1 MRQSTSLSTER
12 TTQGAPWLTPGGTS
26 SLELVADDELGLITR
41 DVVIRTGA
49 LTGLL
54 VAWNATEK
62 HLDVICACGTAP
74 SKEGMPLSRK
84 RSGFVGRV
92 LASGH
97 TAGEPITVEQ
107 NPDLGAPAS
116 RGLVMSEL
124 CRYSCR
130 ARARDQA
137 LRPSRPRDDVLRTAK
152 REGGGRVV
160 IGGDVATGAGR
171 GVAGGADRSVSAKH
185 NLIALVGP
193 ESADPASVRYADPPR
208 S

>member
-1 MRQSTSLSTER
+1 MRQSTSSSTER
-12 TTQGAPWLTPGGTS
+12 TKQGAPWLPPGGTP
-26 SLELVADDELGLITR
+26 SLELVAGDELGLITR

-74 SKEGMPLSRK
+74 SKEGLSLSRK

-107 NPDLGAPAS
+107 NPVLGAPAS
-116 RGLVMSEL
+116 RGLVIYAVGRRGPS
-124 CRYSCR
+124 S
-130 ARARDQA
+130 ARPAGSVVRRVAGQA
-137 LRPSRPRDDVLRTAK
+137 CGPRDHDV
-152 REGGGRVV
+152 
-160 IGGDVATGAGR
+160 GR
-171 GVAGGADRSVSAKH
+171 GVLRPYGVDV
-185 NLIALVGP
+185 
-193 ESADPASVRYADPPR
+193 PARCRHA
-208 S
+208 